1 MIGVVKRAHAAYR
14 PHPIRAADLYNGNLS
29 ASILRIKSKPQPRAR
44 SLIADEATVSANAID
59 NERNGRQRTRTI
71 GIGAFARNEKVR
83 GVAHDVVGRRVRKPA
98 GVCGR
103 ARGMVKCTAGC
114 RTSDQRN

>member
-44 SLIADEATVSANAID
+44 SLIADEATV
-59 NERNGRQRTRTI
+59 RLTRFRGRLTRPKF
-71 GIGAFARNEKVR
+71 GVE
-83 GVAHDVVGRRVRKPA
+83 VAHEVQQEGRSN
-98 GVCGR
+98 R
-103 ARGMVKCTAGC
+103 AA
-114 RTSDQRN
+114 